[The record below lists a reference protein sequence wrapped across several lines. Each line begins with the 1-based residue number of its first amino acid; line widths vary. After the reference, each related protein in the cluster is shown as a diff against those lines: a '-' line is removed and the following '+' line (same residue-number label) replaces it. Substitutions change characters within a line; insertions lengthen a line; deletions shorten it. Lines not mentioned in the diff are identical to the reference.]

1 MQIQEFIMKY
11 FSLIAVAITLFSSVN
26 LFAKTPE
33 AVVKKFWKNYSLL
46 KTDALKYTTK
56 DCVYLDGKKKF
67 DNNFIRTGIQ
77 LQNDIMDAA
86 LKNDVDKAISAHI
99 KSIELSGYKIKKSLK
114 DLSPEE
120 KQKFMTQM
128 KKIAQDFPNKFVI
141 KKIKN
146 LHILSVK
153 HSGETVTVHTDCS
166 WEYVKA
172 GKRDFVL
179 IKNKGSYLIKE
190 LRIIKEK

>member
-1 MQIQEFIMKY
+1 MKY

-99 KSIELSGYKIKKSLK
+99 KSLELSGYKIKKSLK

-128 KKIAQDFPNKFVI
+128 KKIAQDFPNKFLI
-141 KKIKN
+141 EKSEN